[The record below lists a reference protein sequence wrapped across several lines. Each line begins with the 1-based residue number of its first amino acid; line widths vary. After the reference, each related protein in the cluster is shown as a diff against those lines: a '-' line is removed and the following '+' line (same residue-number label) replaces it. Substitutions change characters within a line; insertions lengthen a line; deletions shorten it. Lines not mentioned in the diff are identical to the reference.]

1 MIPVKLSVKHWEL
14 GPSPADIGF
23 SIGVKPV
30 SLEEALDERRL
41 SLTLDSKVGRT
52 RPVYR
57 APLGGGCTI
66 C

>member
-41 SLTLDSKVGRT
+41 SLTLDSKVG
-52 RPVYR
+52 
-57 APLGGGCTI
+57 
-66 C
+66 